1 MKYNTIIFDLD
12 GTLLDTLDDLTDS
25 VNEVLKQEGYQLRS
39 KEEVRSFIGNG
50 YRKLLLRALPTGT
63 PDEEIDRCT
72 AVFRKVYYDNMHKKT
87 KPYDGIIDM
96 LLELKKKDIMIGVVS
111 NKLDEAVRE
120 GCRSFFGSYIDTA
133 IGDNP
138 NGKNKPAPDNLFE
151 VMTRLNAHRKTTLY
165 VGDSDIDVKTAQNAQ
180 IDFVGVT
187 WGFRSRESLI
197 TAGADIIIDLPNELL
212 GLLTQFFISD

>member
-12 GTLLDTLDDLTDS
+12 GTLLDS
-25 VNEVLKQEGYQLRS
+25 VNEVLKQGGYRLRS
-39 KEEVRSFIGNG
+39 KEEIRSFIGNG
-50 YRKLLLRALPTGT
+50 YRKLLLRALPTGI

-72 AVFRKVYYDNMHKKT
+72 AAFRKVYYDNMHIKT
-87 KPYDGIIDM
+87 KPYDGIIDL
-96 LLELKKKDIMIGVVS
+96 LLELKKKGIMIGVVS
-111 NKLDEAVRE
+111 NKMDEAVRK
-120 GCRSFFGSYIDTA
+120 GCSSFFGSYIDTA

-138 NGKNKPAPDNLFE
+138 NGKNKPAPDNLLE

-197 TAGADIIIDLPNELL
+197 KAGAGITIDLPNELM
-212 GLLTQFFISD
+212 GLLTRFFISN